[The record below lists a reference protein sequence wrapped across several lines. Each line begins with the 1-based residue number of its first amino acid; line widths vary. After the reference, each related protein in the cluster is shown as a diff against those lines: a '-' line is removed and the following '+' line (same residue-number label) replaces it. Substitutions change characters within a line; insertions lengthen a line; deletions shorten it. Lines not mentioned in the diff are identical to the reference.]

1 MVLPATSTNNVKVYT
16 VSGSNLSRKIP
27 EWLARRKRR
36 ELQKDIEW
44 TTRIELIQDF
54 GFPEASMRIKTTKD
68 GEFCMATGVYK
79 PQIRVY
85 EFAHMSMKFDRHTDN
100 ENINFLLLGDD
111 WTKSVHLPERQFGRD
126 LAYHS
131 PSCDVLVGGA
141 SSEVYRVNVDQGR
154 FLNPFQTQSSSGINV
169 VRVNPAH
176 QLFGFG
182 TQDGS
187 VEFWDPRAR
196 NRIGV
201 LEPTIANV
209 IQPIDGTRS
218 GVEISALEFRDDG
231 LGAAVGTSS
240 GHVLLYDLRQ
250 TRPWQIKDQQ
260 YGLPIKTL
268 KWLEPILSADSKII
282 KLWSVESGK
291 PFTSI
296 EPPNDINDVC
306 VVPNSGLMFVA
317 NEGMEIQSYFV
328 PQLGPA
334 PRWAHF
340 LENLTEEMEETP
352 QKTVYDD
359 YKFVV
364 RKELDAL
371 GLSHLVGTP
380 VLKPYMHGFF
390 VDLRLYERAKAIAN
404 PFAYE
409 EYRLRRVQEKL
420 AEARSS
426 RIRATTKLPK
436 VNRALAQRS
445 KQRKRAK
452 AKAASASAVLE
463 DSRFTDMFANPD
475 FEVDEDEEEFKQL
488 HSRLPKKA
496 RKSQAAAVAD
506 DSSDDDKA
514 VEIRQGA
521 MSHSIDDENSDDD
534 LHGTKKV
541 EHQRPASNGAYRKD
555 HGERAAQ
562 DEATDSPATIDPG
575 SPQGWRLRVQEAPG
589 EAESSRGNDQRVFWQ
604 LGRPQCVVSEWQ

>member
-27 EWLARRKRR
+27 DWLARRKRR

-54 GFPEASMRIKTTKD
+54 GFPEASLRIKATPD

-85 EFAHMSMKFDRHTDN
+85 DFAHMSMKFDRHTDT
-100 ENINFLLLGDD
+100 ENVNFLILSDD
-111 WTKSVHLPERQFGRD
+111 WTKTVHLQSDRTLEFHNEGQMHFRARIPKFGRD

-141 SSEVYRVNVDQGR
+141 SSEVYRLNVEQGR
-154 FLNPFQTQSSSGINV
+154 FLSPFQTQTSSGINA

-182 TQDGS
+182 TEDGT

-201 LEPTIANV
+201 IEPTLPNIL
-209 IQPIDGTRS
+209 QPVSGTR
-218 GVEISALEFRDDG
+218 GGFEISALDFRGDG
-231 LGAAVGTSS
+231 LGTAVGTSS

-250 TRPWQIKDQQ
+250 ARPWQIKDQQ

-268 KWLEPILSADSKII
+268 KWIEPTKNTYSGDSADTEGAKILSADSKII
-282 KLWSVESGK
+282 KLWAVESGR

-306 VVPNSGLMFVA
+306 VVSNSGLMFVA
-317 NEGMEIQSYFV
+317 NEGMEIQSYYV

-340 LENLTEEMEETP
+340 LENLTEEMEESPT
-352 QKTVYDD
+352 QTIYDD

-364 RKELDAL
+364 RRELESL
-371 GLSHLVGTP
+371 GLAHLIGSP

-420 AEARSS
+420 AEARES

-436 VNRALAQRS
+436 VNRALAQRLLQLQ
-445 KQRKRAK
+445 KAEK
-452 AKAASASAVLE
+452 AKRLSEDADEQAMGDSSAEE
-463 DSRFTDMFANPD
+463 DGDNRFQDMFANPE
-475 FEVDEDEEEFKQL
+475 FEVDEEDDEFKQL
-488 HSRLPKKA
+488 HPT
-496 RKSQAAAVAD
+496 
-506 DSSDDDKA
+506 
-514 VEIRQGA
+514 
-521 MSHSIDDENSDDD
+521 MS
-534 LHGTKKV
+534 K
-541 EHQRPASNGAYRKD
+541 R
-555 HGERAAQ
+555 
-562 DEATDSPATIDPG
+562 
-575 SPQGWRLRVQEAPG
+575 
-589 EAESSRGNDQRVFWQ
+589 
-604 LGRPQCVVSEWQ
+604 

>member
-111 WTKSVHLPERQFGRD
+111 WTKSVHLQSDRCLEFHNEGQMLHRVRIPKFGRD

-268 KWLEPILSADSKII
+268 KWLEPVKNTYSGESADTEGAKILSADSKII
-282 KLWSVESGK
+282 KL
-291 PFTSI
+291 
-296 EPPNDINDVC
+296 
-306 VVPNSGLMFVA
+306 
-317 NEGMEIQSYFV
+317 
-328 PQLGPA
+328 
-334 PRWAHF
+334 
-340 LENLTEEMEETP
+340 
-352 QKTVYDD
+352 
-359 YKFVV
+359 
-364 RKELDAL
+364 
-371 GLSHLVGTP
+371 
-380 VLKPYMHGFF
+380 
-390 VDLRLYERAKAIAN
+390 
-404 PFAYE
+404 
-409 EYRLRRVQEKL
+409 
-420 AEARSS
+420 
-426 RIRATTKLPK
+426 
-436 VNRALAQRS
+436 
-445 KQRKRAK
+445 
-452 AKAASASAVLE
+452 
-463 DSRFTDMFANPD
+463 
-475 FEVDEDEEEFKQL
+475 
-488 HSRLPKKA
+488 
-496 RKSQAAAVAD
+496 
-506 DSSDDDKA
+506 
-514 VEIRQGA
+514 
-521 MSHSIDDENSDDD
+521 
-534 LHGTKKV
+534 
-541 EHQRPASNGAYRKD
+541 
-555 HGERAAQ
+555 
-562 DEATDSPATIDPG
+562 
-575 SPQGWRLRVQEAPG
+575 
-589 EAESSRGNDQRVFWQ
+589 
-604 LGRPQCVVSEWQ
+604 